1 MFIRQ
6 KSAFS
11 TNRISKYY
19 FKQILYYDSK
29 RRKEWKKSE
38 RKQKK
43 KEKAYQKGKNNR
55 CWQEGFFFSP
65 PSDTAKNAITCFF
78 SVKRFWYKVSRSYMS
93 YDKLRFLFFGRQI
106 SGRVFIWS
114 TSSTLA
120 RVNNMSRTYR
130 WHPLQFLLIHHRQPQ
145 LQFSPPLHSAKG
157 KNISRICRQEYKC
170 WESKFTSK
178 ISSM

>member
-29 RRKEWKKSE
+29 RRKEWKKSV

-43 KEKAYQKGKNNR
+43 KEKAYQNAKKGKNNR

-93 YDKLRFLFFGRQI
+93 YDKLRFLFFWKIDKWKGFYMEHQLHFSKSKQYVKNI
-106 SGRVFIWS
+106 PM
-114 TSSTLA
+114 TSSPISPNPSPPTPA
-120 RVNNMSRTYR
+120 AV
-130 WHPLQFLLIHHRQPQ
+130 
-145 LQFSPPLHSAKG
+145 FSPFALCK
-157 KNISRICRQEYKC
+157 RQEYFKNMQAR
-170 WESKFTSK
+170 
-178 ISSM
+178 I